1 MPKDRW
7 PDEPDEPF
15 TDRYGEPDVE
25 PDVEEDPEEDLEFG
39 IDIPDESDA
48 DPELFREF
56 WSLVAT
62 INLGLFAA
70 SLGLMLVAFRG
81 QWTTGGGVFILGAI
95 SLVYAWWKYRNRS
108 TSDHNG

>member
-1 MPKDRW
+1 MPEDPW

-15 TDRYGEPDVE
+15 ADKYGEPDVE
-25 PDVEEDPEEDLEFG
+25 PDVGAAPEEELNF
-39 IDIPDESDA
+39 DIPDERDV

-81 QWTTGGGVFILGAI
+81 QWAIGGGVFLLGAV
-95 SLVYAWWKYRNRS
+95 SLTWAWWRYRNRS
-108 TSDHNG
+108 TADRNG